1 MRLVRKLIPVLA
13 LVLAPGLCWAESQ
26 LNTAGG
32 AAAAKLNLRVV
43 IPFQLYF
50 AVGPGATGPRV
61 PNPTVTTITYNAL
74 GAGGILGNGT
84 PSAAASIP
92 VRIYCNGGPT
102 SISATHP
109 VNMVSGTDI
118 IPFTQILATSLSAAT
133 FPVPVMG
140 GGPVFPATNGASRI
154 TDRSATWQFRYANT
168 VKPAPGTY
176 AGTVTYTAAV
186 L

>member
-13 LVLAPGLCWAESQ
+13 LVLVPGLSWAESQ
-26 LNTAGG
+26 WNTAGG
-32 AAAAKLNLRVV
+32 AAAARMNLRVV

-61 PNPTVTTITYNAL
+61 PNATVTTITYNAL

-84 PSAAASIP
+84 PSTAASIP

-102 SISATHP
+102 SISVSHP
-109 VNMVSGTDI
+109 VNMVSGTDV
-118 IPFTQILATSLSAAT
+118 IPFTQILATSLSPTT

-140 GGPVFPATNGASRI
+140 GGPVNPTLSSGTKI
-154 TDRSATWQFRYANT
+154 TDRSGTWQFIYANT

-176 AGTVTYTAAV
+176 SGTATYTATV